1 MAYQSRDTTWK
12 EMVYD
17 PDSFNVKSLSTKLKE
32 MGFAE
37 NTFMVVK
44 QYENIKVSDGQTAY
58 TSL

>member
-32 MGFAE
+32 MGFQE
-37 NTFMVVK
+37 KRLILSIFDISQSPITV
-44 QYENIKVSDGQTAY
+44 
-58 TSL
+58 